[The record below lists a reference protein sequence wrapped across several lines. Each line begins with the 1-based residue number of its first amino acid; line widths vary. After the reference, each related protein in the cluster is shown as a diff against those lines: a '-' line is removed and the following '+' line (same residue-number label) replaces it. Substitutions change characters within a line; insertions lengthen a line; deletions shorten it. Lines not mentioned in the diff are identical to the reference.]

1 MHRPRS
7 LTSVSEKENTP
18 VAQKSSRLYG
28 GGPQSIERLVKPF
41 KCPGSSTPSRLS
53 DKPARKRRK
62 VDYTGA
68 DASIEDG
75 DKPWTNDDRLALAN
89 RDVNK
94 YGIFQVKDKETA
106 FRQRFTV
113 PLINKQAA
121 GYDPSRPAPTLGMRR
136 GAVFVAKPLHD
147 PSGEFAIVLFDP
159 TIDDKP
165 AKKEEGEVEEK
176 PKEEEPMELK
186 VPLVHRSLAD
196 ILGLK
201 KETDEHPKVPV
212 VIDPRLA
219 KVLRPHQ
226 VEGVKFLYRCT
237 TGLIDDNAN
246 GCIMADEMGLGK
258 TLQCIALMWTL
269 LKQSPEAGKS
279 TIQKC
284 VIACPSSLVRNWAN
298 ELTKWLGAGTITPFA
313 IDGKASKAELTQQ
326 LRQWAIASGR
336 AVVRPVLIVSYETLR
351 LNVDELRNTPIG
363 LLLCDE
369 GHRLKNGESQTF
381 TALNSLNVDRRVIL
395 SGTPIQNDLSEYF
408 SLLNFANPN
417 LLGSRNEF
425 RKKYEIP
432 ILRGRDAAGT
442 DADRQ
447 KGDECLAEL
456 LTLVNKFI
464 IRRTNDILSKYLPVK
479 YEHVVFCNCA
489 PFQMDLYKHF
499 LRSPEIKSLLRGKG
513 SQPLKAIGILKKLCN
528 HPDLLDL
535 PTDLPGSEQYFP
547 EDYVPREARGRDRD
561 VKTWYSGKMMVLDR
575 MLARIRQDTNDKI
588 VLISN
593 YTQTLDMFERLC
605 RSRAYGCLR
614 LDGTMNVNKRQKL
627 VDRFNNPDGEEFVF
641 LLSSKAGGCGLNLI
655 GANRLVLFDPDWNP
669 AADQQALAR
678 VWRDGQKK
686 DCFVYRFIGTGTIE
700 EKIFQRQSHKQSLS
714 SCVVDSAEDVER
726 HFTLDSLRELFQFK
740 PDTPSDTH
748 DTFKCKRCRPAGRS
762 GGRNDSED
770 LSRSSGLGADGSGS
784 AGTGAGGKVKGTGGE
799 GGKGTGTGSGF
810 QSQRL
815 KAQAML
821 YGDTSTWNHF
831 VNDGEAGL
839 LGKIQDLL
847 LRQETRER
855 DVSAVFQYIS
865 H

>member
-1 MHRPRS
+1 MHRPKP
-7 LTSVSEKENTP
+7 LDPQANKENLTP
-18 VAQKSSRLYG
+18 GSQKASRLYG
-28 GGPQSIERLVKPF
+28 SGPQSIDRLIKPF
-41 KCPGSSTPSRLS
+41 RCPGTATPTRASE
-53 DKPARKRRK
+53 KPARKKRK
-62 VDYTGA
+62 VSYA
-68 DASIEDG
+68 DADGSVEDG
-75 DKPWTNDDRLALAN
+75 EKPYTNEDRLALAN
-89 RDVNK
+89 RDANRFPVFK
-94 YGIFQVKDKETA
+94 VKDKDA
-106 FRQRFTV
+106 LFRQRFAV
-113 PLINKQAA
+113 PLINKDV
-121 GYDPSRPAPTLGMRR
+121 GNYNPFRPAPTLGMRK
-136 GAVFVAKPLHD
+136 GAVFIAKPLHD

-165 AKKEEGEVEEK
+165 TTAEEVVKMSQEEEK
-176 PKEEEPMELK
+176 PKLD
-186 VPLVHRSLAD
+186 VPIMHRSLAD

-201 KETDEHPKVPV
+201 KEVDDHPKVPV

-226 VEGVKFLYRCT
+226 VEGVKFLYRCV
-237 TGLIDDNAN
+237 TGLIDEKAN

-298 ELTKWLGAGTITPFA
+298 ELVKWLGKDAVTPFA
-313 IDGKASKAELTQQ
+313 VDGKASKEELTQQ
-326 LRQWAIASGR
+326 LKQWAVASGR

-351 LNVDELRNTPIG
+351 LNVDNLSNTPIG

-381 TALNSLNVDRRVIL
+381 TALNGLNVDRRVIL
-395 SGTPIQNDLSEYF
+395 SGTPIQNDLMEYF
-408 SLLNFANPN
+408 SLLNFANPS
-417 LLGSRNEF
+417 LLGTRAEF
-425 RKKYEIP
+425 RKQYELP
-432 ILRGRDAAGT
+432 ILRGRDAAGSE
-442 DADRQ
+442 ADQQ
-447 KGDECLAEL
+447 KGNERLAEL

-479 YEHVVFCNCA
+479 YEHVVFCNLA
-489 PFQMDLYKHF
+489 PFQLDLYNYF
-499 LRSPEIKSLLRGKG
+499 VQSPEIKALLRGKG
-513 SQPLKAIGILKKLCN
+513 SQPLKAIGMLKKLCN
-528 HPDLLDL
+528 HPDLLNL
-535 PTDLPGSEQYFP
+535 PDDLPGCEKFFP
-547 EDYVPREARGRDRD
+547 DDYVPKDARGRDRD
-561 VKTWYSGKMMVLDR
+561 VKSWYSGKMQVLDR

-593 YTQTLDMFERLC
+593 YTQTLDIFDKLC
-605 RSRAYGCLR
+605 RSRNYGCLR

-627 VDRFNNPDGEEFVF
+627 VDKFNDPDGDEFVF

-686 DCFVYRFIGTGTIE
+686 DCFVYRFIATGSIE

-726 HFTLDSLRELFQFK
+726 HFTLDSLKELFQYK
-740 PDTPSDTH
+740 PGTTSDTH
-748 DTFKCKRCRPAGRS
+748 DSFKCKRCKP
-762 GGRNDSED
+762 
-770 LSRSSGLGADGSGS
+770 DG
-784 AGTGAGGKVKGTGGE
+784 K
-799 GGKGTGTGSGF
+799 
-810 QSQRL
+810 QYI
-815 KAQAML
+815 KAPAML
-821 YGDTSTWNHF
+821 YGDTSSWNHF
-831 VNDGEAGL
+831 VNDGEDGA

-847 LRQETRER
+847 LRQETA
-855 DVSAVFQYIS
+855 DQAVSAVFQYIS

>member
-1 MHRPRS
+1 MVHRFCITPTEFKCRHRS
-7 LTSVSEKENTP
+7 KTLTPSADKENTP
-18 VAQKSSRLYG
+18 VSQKASRLYG
-28 GGPQSIERLVKPF
+28 GGPQSIDRLVRPF
-41 KCPGSSTPSRLS
+41 KCPGTAKPTRASE
-53 DKPARKRRK
+53 KPARKKRK
-62 VDYTGA
+62 VNYAGDDG
-68 DASIEDG
+68 DVEDG
-75 DKPWTNDDRLALAN
+75 DKPWSNEDRLALAN
-89 RDVNK
+89 RDANK
-94 YGIFQVKDKETA
+94 FPVFKVKDKETL
-106 FRQRFTV
+106 FRQRFAV
-113 PLINKQAA
+113 PLVNKNVAS
-121 GYDPSRPAPTLGMRR
+121 YNPNRPAPTLGMRT

-147 PSGEFAIVLFDP
+147 PSGEFAIVLYDP

-165 AKKEEGEVEEK
+165 KNAQEVEK
-176 PKEEEPMELK
+176 KAEEEDKPTLD
-186 VPLVHRSLAD
+186 VPIMHRSLAD

-201 KETDEHPKVPV
+201 KKVDDHPKIPV

-226 VEGVKFLYRCT
+226 IEGVKFLYRCT
-237 TGLIDDNAN
+237 TGMIDEKAN

-298 ELTKWLGAGTITPFA
+298 ELVKWLGKDAVTPFA
-313 IDGKASKAELTQQ
+313 VDGKATKEELTSQ

-351 LNVDELRNTPIG
+351 LNVDELKNTPIG

-381 TALNSLNVDRRVIL
+381 TALNGLNVDRRVIL

-408 SLLNFANPN
+408 SLLNFANPS
-417 LLGSRNEF
+417 LLGTRLDF
-425 RKKYEIP
+425 RKKYELP

-447 KGDECLAEL
+447 KGDACLREL

-479 YEHVVFCNCA
+479 YEHVVFCNLA
-489 PFQMDLYKHF
+489 PFQMDLYNYF
-499 LRSPEIKSLLRGKG
+499 IQSPDIKSLLRGKG
-513 SQPLKAIGILKKLCN
+513 SQPLKAIGMLKKLCN

-535 PTDLPGSEQYFP
+535 STDLPGSEQFFP
-547 EDYVPREARGRDRD
+547 DDYVPKDARGRDRD
-561 VKTWYSGKMMVLDR
+561 VKPWYSGKMQVLDR

-593 YTQTLDMFERLC
+593 YTQTLDIFDKLC
-605 RSRAYGCLR
+605 RSRGYGSLR
-614 LDGTMNVNKRQKL
+614 LDGTLNVSKRQKL
-627 VDRFNNPDGEEFVF
+627 VDKFNDPEGPEFVF

-686 DCFVYRFIGTGTIE
+686 DCFVYRFIATGTIE

-740 PDTPSDTH
+740 PGTTSDTH
-748 DTFKCKRCRPAGRS
+748 DTFKCKRCKP
-762 GGRNDSED
+762 
-770 LSRSSGLGADGSGS
+770 DG
-784 AGTGAGGKVKGTGGE
+784 K
-799 GGKGTGTGSGF
+799 
-810 QSQRL
+810 QYI
-815 KAQAML
+815 KAPAML
-821 YGDTSTWNHF
+821 YGDTSSWNHF
-831 VNDGEAGL
+831 VNDGEAGA

-847 LRQETRER
+847 LRQETVDRI
-855 DVSAVFQYIS
+855 VSAVFQYIS

>member
-1 MHRPRS
+1 MHKPRLEDAS
-7 LTSVSEKENTP
+7 ADKENTP
-18 VAQKSSRLYG
+18 VSQKASRLYG
-28 GGPQSIERLVKPF
+28 GGPQSIDRLIKPF
-41 KCPGSSTPSRLS
+41 RCPGTATPTRASE
-53 DKPARKRRK
+53 KPARKKRK
-62 VDYTGA
+62 VSYA
-68 DASIEDG
+68 DADGSVEDG
-75 DKPWTNDDRLALAN
+75 EKPWTNEDRLALAN
-89 RDVNK
+89 RDVNRFPVFK
-94 YGIFQVKDKETA
+94 VKDKETQ
-106 FRQRFTV
+106 FRQRFAV
-113 PLINKQAA
+113 PLINKDVS
-121 GYDPSRPAPTLGMRR
+121 GYNPFRPAPTLGMRK

-147 PSGEFAIVLFDP
+147 PSGEFAIVLYDP

-165 AKKEEGEVEEK
+165 TTAEEVLILSQHEDTTK
-176 PKEEEPMELK
+176 LD
-186 VPLVHRSLAD
+186 VPIMHKSLAD

-201 KETDEHPKVPV
+201 KQVDDHPKIPV

-226 VEGVKFLYRCT
+226 VEGVKFLYRCV
-237 TGLIDDNAN
+237 TGLIDQKAN

-298 ELTKWLGAGTITPFA
+298 ELVKWLGPDAVTPFA
-313 IDGKASKAELTQQ
+313 VDGKASKSELTTQ
-326 LRQWAIASGR
+326 LRQWSIASGR

-351 LNVDELRNTPIG
+351 LNVDELKNTAIG

-381 TALNSLNVDRRVIL
+381 TALNGLNVDRRVIL

-417 LLGSRNEF
+417 LLGTRMEF
-425 RKKYEIP
+425 RKQYELP

-442 DADRQ
+442 DTDRQ
-447 KGDECLAEL
+447 KGDERLQQLLA
-456 LTLVNKFI
+456 LVNKFI

-479 YEHVVFCNCA
+479 YEHVVFCNLA
-489 PFQMDLYKHF
+489 PFQLDLYNYF
-499 LRSPEIKSLLRGKG
+499 IQSPDIKSLLRGKG
-513 SQPLKAIGILKKLCN
+513 SQPLKAIGMLKKLCN
-528 HPDLLDL
+528 HPDLLSL
-535 PTDLPGSEQYFP
+535 PDDLPGSEQFFP
-547 EDYVPREARGRDRD
+547 DDYVPKDARGRDRD
-561 VKTWYSGKMMVLDR
+561 VKAWYSGKMQVLDR

-593 YTQTLDMFERLC
+593 YTQTLDIFDKLC
-605 RSRAYGCLR
+605 RSRQYGVLR

-627 VDRFNNPDGEEFVF
+627 VDKFNDPAGDEFVF

-686 DCFVYRFIGTGTIE
+686 DCFVYRFIATGTIE

-726 HFTLDSLRELFQFK
+726 HFSLDSLRELFHFK
-740 PDTPSDTH
+740 PATRSDTH
-748 DTFKCKRCRPAGRS
+748 DSFKCKRCKPDGRQ
-762 GGRNDSED
+762 
-770 LSRSSGLGADGSGS
+770 L
-784 AGTGAGGKVKGTGGE
+784 
-799 GGKGTGTGSGF
+799 
-810 QSQRL
+810 L
-815 KAQAML
+815 KAPAML
-821 YGDTSTWNHF
+821 YGDTSSWNHF
-831 VNDGEAGL
+831 VNDGPEGA
-839 LGKIQDLL
+839 LGRIQDLL
-847 LRQETRER
+847 LRQETV
-855 DVSAVFQYIS
+855 DQAVSAVFQYIS

>member
-1 MHRPRS
+1 MVSLGKNHVRTCDLRKSNASHSQRHRPKALAS
-7 LTSVSEKENTP
+7 GESGTP
-18 VAQKSSRLYG
+18 SQKASRLYG
-28 GGPQSIERLVKPF
+28 GTHQSTERLHKPF
-41 KCPGSSTPSRLS
+41 KCPGSATSTRASA
-53 DKPARKRRK
+53 KPARKRRK
-62 VDYTGA
+62 VNYAGA
-68 DASIEDG
+68 DGEGG
-75 DKPWTNDDRLALAN
+75 DYDKVYTNDDRLALGTRDIN
-89 RDVNK
+89 RFPVFK
-94 YGIFQVKDKETA
+94 VKDKETA
-106 FRQRFTV
+106 FKQRFSV
-113 PLINKQAA
+113 PLLKKDSGSYNQF
-121 GYDPSRPAPTLGMRR
+121 RPAPLLGMRQGR
-136 GAVFVAKPLHD
+136 VFVAKPLHD
-147 PSGEFAIVLFDP
+147 PSGEFAIVLYDP

-165 AKKEEGEVEEK
+165 VPKKDAVEKLSQEEVK
-176 PKEEEPMELK
+176 TLD
-186 VPLVHRSLAD
+186 VPLVHKSLVD

-201 KETDEHPKVPV
+201 KKVEEQPKVPV

-237 TGLIDDNAN
+237 TGLIDPKAN

-258 TLQCIALMWTL
+258 TLQCITLMWTL
-269 LKQSPEAGKS
+269 LKQSPDAGKS

-298 ELTKWLGAGTITPFA
+298 ELVKWLGKDAINPFA
-313 IDGKASKAELTQQ
+313 IDGKASKEELIQQ
-326 LRQWAIASGR
+326 LRQWSIASGR

-351 LNVDELRNTPIG
+351 LNVDELANTPIG

-381 TALNSLNVDRRVIL
+381 TALNGLNVQKRVIL

-417 LLGSRNEF
+417 YLGTRNEF
-425 RKKYEIP
+425 RKQYEIP

-447 KGDECLAEL
+447 KGDERLAEL
-456 LTLVNKFI
+456 LALVNKFI

-479 YEHVVFCNCA
+479 YEHVVFCNLS
-489 PFQMDLYKHF
+489 PFQKDLYNHF
-499 LRSPEIKSLLRGKG
+499 IQSPDIKSLLRGKG
-513 SQPLKAIGILKKLCN
+513 SQPLKAIGMLKKLCN

-535 PTDLPGSEQYFP
+535 PTDLLGCDNILPDDF
-547 EDYVPREARGRDRD
+547 VPKDARGRDRD
-561 VKTWYSGKMMVLDR
+561 VKVWYSGKMQVLDR
-575 MLARIRQDTNDKI
+575 MLARIRADTNDKI

-593 YTQTLDMFERLC
+593 YTQTLDVFAQLC
-605 RSRAYGCLR
+605 RARQYGCLR
-614 LDGTMNVNKRQKL
+614 LDGTMNVSKRQKL
-627 VDRFNNPDGEEFVF
+627 VDKFNDPDGPEFVF

-686 DCFVYRFIGTGTIE
+686 DCFVYRFIATGTIE

-726 HFTLDSLRELFQFK
+726 HFSLDSLRELFQYR
-740 PDTPSDTH
+740 DNTTSDTH
-748 DTFKCKRCRPAGRS
+748 DTFKCKRCRKDDGRQ
-762 GGRNDSED
+762 
-770 LSRSSGLGADGSGS
+770 
-784 AGTGAGGKVKGTGGE
+784 VI
-799 GGKGTGTGSGF
+799 
-810 QSQRL
+810 
-815 KAQAML
+815 KAPAML

-831 VNDGEAGL
+831 VNDGEQGP
-839 LGKIQDLL
+839 LGMIQDLL
-847 LRQETRER
+847 LRQETAEGNNE
-855 DVSAVFQYIS
+855 VSAVFQYIS